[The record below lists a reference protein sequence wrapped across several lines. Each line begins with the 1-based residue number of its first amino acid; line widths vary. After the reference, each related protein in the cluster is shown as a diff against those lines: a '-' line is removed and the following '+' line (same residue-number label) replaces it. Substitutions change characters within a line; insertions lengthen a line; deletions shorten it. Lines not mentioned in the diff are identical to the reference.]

1 MVAPLV
7 IGGIVVGVSVIIGA
21 LAWVARK
28 RSDISGTYA
37 ERSLERE
44 VGLGS
49 VSRQQRQV
57 QQTEKES
64 AQEEKAIEAEEEV
77 QEAQTRDEVQREAIA
92 ATVESA
98 KASELEEKAEELAAA
113 VESRVMAVEAALKSN
128 TRSLNEFV
136 YATKDIIIQKEQEE
150 KIIEEIMTK
159 IRTIINYGMIDNK
172 VLVFLRQYLAVI
184 TTEIRNDIKMEKK
197 KEKDI
202 LNLISKLQVSIR
214 IMRKAIVRAKRNLSR
229 LRGAERKIHRKFRK
243 EFRYFADYLKAKVRE
258 LKRLR
263 SINAESN
270 VIARLEREITLLKE
284 QRGIAKDLNGQ
295 LEDTYQFMK
304 NEIRQMRRLLNFV
317 KNNERQIERFE
328 KALLERKRRISE
340 RIIGLGEVASAIERI
355 ATEFTIQNPHEFALI
370 LSGRVKKYFDV
381 HASLIQQDIE
391 FNSYLEDIAIKD
403 FVISKQM
410 EAFQELQKSFT
421 KSQKAVGSGESA
433 LIKLLSGI
441 LGDKVRINAQ
451 KTIEVLQKATTI
463 LNYEIGIEQY
473 MENLATLIKQKSN
486 QLYQIIKERI
496 EAYKILLAKVQLKGE
511 NTSIHLGNMMGAMV
525 QRKIYIN
532 NAYKKQALNFGEELR
547 KRNEAA
553 GNAYVKALRAES
565 YATAA

>member
-184 TTEIRNDIKMEKK
+184 TTEIRNDRKMEKK